1 MTKEQE
7 FWDKRA
13 KDYGKQTQHI
23 PQYNEAITRTKKL
36 LNTEDILL
44 DYGCGPGLLTVQ
56 LSENVKRI
64 HAIDFSSKMIEVAQ
78 YNAEEKQIKNV
89 LFEPLTVFDNKLL
102 EESFS
107 VVTAFNILHLLDN
120 PSSAIKRINELLK
133 PGGLFV
139 SETVC
144 LGYRKAIARYLLFFL
159 NKIGLIPYINYFK
172 KEEFE
177 DIIKESGFQIVE
189 SEFLKD
195 NPPISFIVARK
206 L

>member
-1 MTKEQE
+1 
-7 FWDKRA
+7 
-13 KDYGKQTQHI
+13 
-23 PQYNEAITRTKKL
+23 
-36 LNTEDILL
+36 
-44 DYGCGPGLLTVQ
+44 
-56 LSENVKRI
+56 
-64 HAIDFSSKMIEVAQ
+64 
-78 YNAEEKQIKNV
+78 
-89 LFEPLTVFDNKLL
+89 
-102 EESFS
+102 
-107 VVTAFNILHLLDN
+107 LHLLDN
-120 PSSAIKRINELLK
+120 PSSALKRINELLK

-159 NKIGLIPYINYFK
+159 NKIGLIPYINYLK